1 MSQITP
7 ALRLHPCPDCE
18 HLCSVAAVACPQCG
32 RPLAA
37 ERTTPKAMDDT
48 LFGHIMMQASMKV
61 GMCLT
66 LLGLVKV
73 VEGAKGQM
81 MIADEILAV
90 DALLFLVSNLTAYH
104 ALKQTNTKRKAQFG
118 RVGDVLFTVAL
129 ALLAT
134 VCALLALQLM

>member
-7 ALRLHPCPDCE
+7 NPRLRPCPDCE
-18 HLCSVAAVACPQCG
+18 HLCSVAAAACPQCG
-32 RPLAA
+32 RPLTS
-37 ERTTPKAMDDT
+37 ERNPSKAMDDS

-81 MIADEILAV
+81 VITDEVLAV
-90 DALLFLVSNLTAYH
+90 DALLFLVSNLIAYY
-104 ALKQTNTKRKAQFG
+104 ALKQTSVKRKEQFG

-129 ALLAT
+129 VLLVA
-134 VCALLALQLM
+134 VCALLAFQLV